1 MSLKTS
7 GKQDDTAADPRS
19 GRSGSEPAQDDAAS
33 EDDARAGSPE
43 TTGSAETAPAGDAG
57 AHASK
62 ETAAGEGYREA
73 GASGDPASL
82 ATDESREDI
91 EREIAHLND
100 RHLRLAAEFENYR
113 KRVRNEQQETWTR
126 AQADL
131 VRSLVDSV
139 DDLQRVALLDPE
151 TATVQDIVKGV
162 DMVERKML
170 RALEDAGLEVLDPAG
185 EDFDPRVME
194 AVMTATAASEK
205 EDDTVDLVLQRG
217 YLLKGQLV
225 RPARVSVRKHG

>member
-1 MSLKTS
+1 MSPKTS
-7 GKQDDTAADPRS
+7 GKQDDKAADPRS
-19 GRSGSEPAQDDAAS
+19 GSSGSEPAQDDAAS

-43 TTGSAETAPAGDAG
+43 TTGSAEAASGDAG
-57 AHASK
+57 ANASK
-62 ETAAGEGYREA
+62 EAAAGEGSRED
-73 GASGDPASL
+73 GASGDPSSP
-82 ATDESREDI
+82 ATNETREDC

-131 VRSLVDSV
+131 VRRLVDSV

-151 TATVQDIVKGV
+151 TATVQDIVQGV

-194 AVMTATAASEK
+194 AVMTAPAASEE

-217 YLLKGQLV
+217 YFLKGQLV